1 MLVYQRVYIHD
12 YLFYFLCL
20 IVSFHD
26 NAASKKGR
34 SVALLYKVSVL
45 VVLLSILE
53 LIHRNEMM
61 G

>member
-12 YLFYFLCL
+12 SLFYFLCL

-34 SVALLYKVSVL
+34 SVALHVQGF
-45 VVLLSILE
+45 SISGSS
-53 LIHRNEMM
+53 INSRIDPSK
-61 G
+61 